1 MEHMNG
7 NRDVDYATT
16 LNGFEPHEAIEV
28 VFKPEPSRTSEPY
41 FHRQERCGRGL
52 EKYEV
57 TIRNIMRN
65 ENDKFMIPG
74 PGRAIFESVGLFETR
89 IQPYPRTSL

>member
-1 MEHMNG
+1 MNG

-57 TIRNIMRN
+57 TI
-65 ENDKFMIPG
+65 
-74 PGRAIFESVGLFETR
+74 
-89 IQPYPRTSL
+89 